1 MKKVLLSMLL
11 AIVGIA
17 SASAQFERGK
27 KYLGVGLDGVGIS
40 YSEYSKLHIGIGA
53 HAGYMIDDDFMLIG
67 DVGFNYQQKDAQQ
80 VVLGGSGRYYI
91 EQNGI
96 FLQVGAHYI
105 HEAPKFNDFALTP
118 EVGYCFFVGK
128 HMSIEPSVY
137 YDISVTDFKNHSKF
151 GLKIGLG
158 WYF

>member
-11 AIVGIA
+11 VIVGVA

-40 YSEYSKLHIGIGA
+40 YSEYNKLHIGIGA
-53 HAGYMIDDDFMLIG
+53 HAGYMIDDDFMVIG
-67 DVGFNYQQKDAQQ
+67 DLGFNYEKKDAQQ
-80 VVLGGSGRYYI
+80 VIIGGSGRYYI

-96 FLQVGAHYI
+96 FLQAGVHYV
-105 HEAPKFNDFALTP
+105 HEAPSFNDLTITP
-118 EVGYCFFVGK
+118 EVGYCFFLNQ
-128 HMSIEPSVY
+128 HLTIEPSVY
-137 YDISVTDFKNHSKF
+137 YDFSVTSFSDKSKF
-151 GLKIGLG
+151 GLKVGLG